1 MQYPGHECFEM
12 KTTRALRE
20 RLAAQEAFMKSLR
33 EGTTVAVPFPC
44 TTRALQAYRVNAQ
57 AQAEQVLGLAFPRLQ
72 AGFGMASFSAMAW
85 SFWRRHP
92 PAVGD
97 MGEWGAKL
105 PRFLLDRGVE
115 AWWVDLTRI
124 EWAVHQAER
133 ARDDVFDAE
142 SLALLA
148 QLDPQEIT
156 LLLRGGSSVLRVHP
170 YAWTCWQDP
179 VHAFAKCENENW
191 ESQQPALHIL
201 VCRAPWQA
209 HVQLIGSAEAAFMS
223 ALIRGMSLAQAL
235 AATHCPTNKSSA
247 RSANVENTLDFE
259 IWLQRAL
266 SGGWL
271 VGAAVMVSGDC
282 SLLSRSK

>member
-1 MQYPGHECFEM
+1 MFRDEDYPCAPGATCSARGVHEVPARRNDCCCTISLHHAGTPSLSGQCAGASRTGARPSVSSTASRVRYGIFLSHGLE
-12 KTTRALRE
+12 L
-20 RLAAQEAFMKSLR
+20 LAAAPAR
-33 EGTTVAVPFPC
+33 C
-44 TTRALQAYRVNAQ
+44 
-57 AQAEQVLGLAFPRLQ
+57 
-72 AGFGMASFSAMAW
+72 
-85 SFWRRHP
+85 WRH
-92 PAVGD
+92 
-97 MGEWGAKL
+97 GEWGAKL

-247 RSANVENTLDFE
+247 RSANIENTLDFE